1 MLALPLLYAA
11 FLGAQTAS
19 LDDQLHD
26 AVRKGDLALTR
37 SLLDK
42 GANVNAKGLYDQTP
56 IFFAADRGYLEVT
69 RLLVE
74 RGAKLDAKDSFYG
87 MTPLVRAASKNR
99 KEIVLLLLDKGAPGA
114 GQLLFQAVASDD
126 KDSVQLLIDSK
137 KLTPKDLSNALK
149 FAEANKKPEIVEVL
163 KAGGAQPPPPANF
176 AIDAETLAAYAGTYQ
191 GGRSGNE
198 FEAIVT
204 VAEGK
209 LKLAVRGQTLTL
221 AAFSKTE
228 FRAAEQE
235 VVTVAFKVENGKA
248 TGLTIDPG
256 SQIFTRKP

>member
-1 MLALPLLYAA
+1 MLAIPLLCAA
-11 FLGAQTAS
+11 FLGAQPP
-19 LDDQLHD
+19 LDDQLHE

-56 IFFAADRGYLEVT
+56 IFFAADRGHLEVT
-69 RLLVE
+69 RLLIE

-87 MTPLVRAASKNR
+87 MTPLARAASKNR
-99 KEIVLLLLDKGAPGA
+99 RDILLLLLDKGAPGA
-114 GQLLFQAVASDD
+114 GQLLFQAVATDD
-126 KDSVQLLIDSK
+126 KDGVQLLIDSK
-137 KLTPKDLSNALK
+137 KLTAKDLSNALK
-149 FAEANKKPEIVEVL
+149 FAEANKKPEIAEIL

-176 AIDAETLAAYAGTYQ
+176 AVDAETLAAYAGTYL
-191 GGRSGNE
+191 GGRSGSE

-204 VAEGK
+204 VADSK
-209 LKLAVRGQTLTL
+209 LKLALRGQTLTL

-235 VVTVAFKVENGKA
+235 VVTATFKVESGKA
-248 TGLTIDPG
+248 VSFTVDPG
-256 SQIFTRKP
+256 NQIFTRKP